1 MAWCLALSLTAACG
15 SNLSTEELNL
25 SAAAAFK
32 QVNGDNQVDG
42 VSPGGGAVGGLTE
55 SPEAGAAEGSA
66 PEGSSG
72 VDTIAPTSPGMAAT
86 GSGGRPASG
95 PGTPGSTSAARPGAA
110 AAAGSAATAGPATG
124 ASPAGTSP
132 PGSGSG
138 APAPGAAAPGT
149 PAPASTAA
157 PKSEIVLGSVGTDSG
172 PFGALTLPEIH
183 GAKAWVSDVNAR
195 GGLNGHPVR
204 LIIHDDGG
212 DPSKALS
219 LAKKLVEQD
228 KVQAFYATRA
238 AFTEQAYSGYLEEKQ
253 IPIIGACSCSPVF
266 DTSPMV
272 FQPAAGG
279 PKGGPWFHVGQL
291 VTLTNARNISLFY
304 CREAPI
310 CNQVATSMRA
320 QQQALGIKMI
330 HEAQVSV
337 AQPDYTAE
345 VIAAR
350 NAGAEAVVSIN
361 DNAST
366 IRIIRTMRR
375 QGWDAVM
382 STQVSAHDERFIKD
396 GGKDVE
402 GTVVSAGVAPWST
415 SPKMDDYVTALG
427 RYVPGGV
434 RSDVGA
440 IIWAAGKL
448 LEKIAPRFGEQVTN
462 VDILEGLYSLRQ
474 ETLGGVIAPT
484 TWVRGPHADTNLC
497 VVPMKI
503 QGGKF
508 VAPNGD
514 TFACQPGWK
523 PAG

>member
-1 MAWCLALSLTAACG
+1 MALGLTAACG

-25 SAAAAFK
+25 SASAAFR
-32 QVNGDNQVDG
+32 QANAGDAPAGGMSAGDHSVPDPAG
-42 VSPGGGAVGGLTE
+42 SPGAEAYSATGSAPAASGAVATGSPGGAAASSSGGAT
-55 SPEAGAAEGSA
+55 SGSA
-66 PEGSSG
+66 GGAGPAAAVPGSKTAAGSS
-72 VDTIAPTSPGMAAT
+72 AAAT
-86 GSGGRPASG
+86 AAGGGGAG
-95 PGTPGSTSAARPGAA
+95 PGAA
-110 AAAGSAATAGPATG
+110 ATKSTAPSAPGGAATAG
-124 ASPAGTSP
+124 GT
-132 PGSGSG
+132 
-138 APAPGAAAPGT
+138 
-149 PAPASTAA
+149 
-157 PKSEIVLGSVGTDSG
+157 KSEIVLGSIGTDSG

-183 GAKAWVSDVNAR
+183 GAKAWVSDINAR

-228 KVQAFYATRA
+228 KVQAFFGTRA
-238 AFTEQAYSGYLEEKQ
+238 PFTEQAYSSYLEEKQ
-253 IPIIGACSCSPVF
+253 IPIVGACSCSPVF

-272 FQPAAGG
+272 FQPASGG
-279 PKGGPWFHVGQL
+279 PKGGPWFHLGQL
-291 VTLTNARNISLFY
+291 VTLTKARNVSLFY

-310 CNQVATSMRA
+310 CNQVAQSMKA
-320 QQQALGIKMI
+320 QQDAIGIKLV

-345 VIAAR
+345 VIAGR

-366 IRIIRTMRR
+366 IRILRTMRR
-375 QGWDAVM
+375 QGWDAVL

-396 GGKDVE
+396 GGADVE
-402 GTVVSAGVAPWST
+402 GTVVSSGVAPWST
-415 SPKMDDYVTALG
+415 SPKVADYTTALR

-434 RSDVGA
+434 LSDVGT
-440 IIWAAGKL
+440 IIWAGGKL
-448 LEKIAPRFGEQVTN
+448 LEKIASRFGAQVTN
-462 VDILEGLYSLRQ
+462 TDILEGLYSLRQ
-474 ETLGGVIAPT
+474 ETLGGIIAPT
-484 TWVRGPHADTNLC
+484 TWVRGPHAETNLC
-497 VVPMKI
+497 IIPMKI